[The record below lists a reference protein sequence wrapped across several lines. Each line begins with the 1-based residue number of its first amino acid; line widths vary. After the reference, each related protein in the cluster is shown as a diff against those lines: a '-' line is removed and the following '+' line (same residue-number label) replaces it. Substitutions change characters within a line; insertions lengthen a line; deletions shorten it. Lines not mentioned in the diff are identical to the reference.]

1 MKKLLPLLMIT
12 FVTISCSNEIEES
25 YFQNDSSKEQNLDIA
40 ATEQEETF
48 SRAAKVS
55 QLKTRANDDIVD
67 DELVVVYGSD
77 RIETAKR
84 GKFALKS
91 AAASKFGL
99 PQGIYVVEYLICYK
113 NVYKPGYD
121 IWSEKSQKCGYKPS
135 IDFILGNNSIA
146 LTNERGYEE
155 PASNAKEL
163 KTFVLHV
170 ISDLYGQSLDLYA
183 PCTPKDIEWKYS
195 ISPQ

>member
-12 FVTISCSNEIEES
+12 FITISCSNEIEES
-25 YFQNDSSKEQNLDIA
+25 YLQNDSSKEQNLDIA
-40 ATEQEETF
+40 TTEQEETF
-48 SRAAKVS
+48 ARVAKVS
-55 QLKTRANDDIVD
+55 QIKTRANDDIVD

-77 RIETAKR
+77 RVETAKR
-84 GKFALKS
+84 GKIALKR

-121 IWSEKSQKCGYKPS
+121 IWSEESQKCGYKPS
-135 IDFILGNNSIA
+135 LDFILGNDCIA
-146 LTNERGYEE
+146 SMNERGYEE
-155 PASNAKEL
+155 PASNAKQL

-170 ISDLYGQSLDLYA
+170 VSDLFGQRMDLYA

-195 ISPQ
+195 ITPQ